1 MIFINGNWEEVY
13 DFYDI
18 SKIIRQQFN
27 SDLADE
33 LDKLVPN
40 HTDEEYYELQSELEE
55 RYGEISTLED
65 ELSYKDGEIDRKDE
79 EIEDLENRIKELKNE
94 NFELRRI

>member
-1 MIFINGNWEEVY
+1 MILVNGNWEEVY

-18 SKIIRQQFN
+18 SEIIRQQFN

-33 LDKLVPN
+33 LDKLVPK
-40 HTDEEYYELQSELEE
+40 HTDEEYYELECELEE
-55 RYGEISTLED
+55 KYSVISELED

-79 EIEDLENRIKELKNE
+79 KIEDLEKRIRELENR
-94 NFELRRI
+94 

>member
-1 MIFINGNWEEVY
+1 MILINGNWEEVY

-33 LDKLVPN
+33 LDKLIPT
-40 HTDEEYYELQSELEE
+40 HTDEEYYELECELEE
-55 RYGEISTLED
+55 KHSEISKLED
-65 ELSYKDGEIDRKDE
+65 ELSYKDEEIDRKDE
-79 EIEDLENRIKELKNE
+79 YIEDLEKRIRELE
-94 NFELRRI
+94 SR

>member
-1 MIFINGNWEEVY
+1 MILVNGNWEEVY

-27 SDLADE
+27 SDLADV

-40 HTDEEYYELQSELEE
+40 HTDEEYYELECELEE
-55 RYGEISTLED
+55 KCSEISELED
-65 ELSYKDGEIDRKDE
+65 ELSYKDEEIDRKDE
-79 EIEDLENRIKELKNE
+79 EIEDLEKRIRELDNR
-94 NFELRRI
+94 

>member
-1 MIFINGNWEEVY
+1 MILVNGNWEKVQ
-13 DFYDI
+13 DIYDI

-40 HTDEEYYELQSELEE
+40 HTDEEYYKLEYKLEE
-55 RYGEISTLED
+55 KYSEISELED
-65 ELSYKDGEIDRKDE
+65 ELSYKNGEIDRKDE
-79 EIEDLENRIKELKNE
+79 EIEDLEKRIRELENR
-94 NFELRRI
+94 